1 MGRRSISNL
10 LREGEII
17 QERIKIRKKSMNIE
31 KISLKFKNIKRK
43 NIKILKIKKLKILNM
58 LNGILS
64 LTDKILK
71 MLKQKHP
78 QANELIQ
85 EVLLQGPTEP
95 FHQIVYEDMD
105 GFESSNT
112 NIKGI

>member
-43 NIKILKIKKLKILNM
+43 NMKILKIKN
-58 LNGILS
+58 
-64 LTDKILK
+64 
-71 MLKQKHP
+71 
-78 QANELIQ
+78 
-85 EVLLQGPTEP
+85 
-95 FHQIVYEDMD
+95 
-105 GFESSNT
+105 
-112 NIKGI
+112 